1 MFWTETH
8 NQYDVSPRGQTI
20 GNWAPTLCPKS
31 KETKVSKERET
42 KQAQRAQFLVLSPRA
57 KYYFSCFSIT
67 KWTETG
73 GDEYEY
79 EVELSRIKGGEGG
92 SKRIVVAIERG
103 CWGGIGCQRQLST
116 NNELPLSSGPAVLAA
131 GQLGRTSG
139 TLLRE
144 FSGAPG
150 KPNSEEV
157 CRNRRQSSEGIQVS
171 PPRLVPDARDSQ
183 LRTQKN

>member
-1 MFWTETH
+1 M
-8 NQYDVSPRGQTI
+8 
-20 GNWAPTLCPKS
+20 
-31 KETKVSKERET
+31 
-42 KQAQRAQFLVLSPRA
+42 LSPRA
-57 KYYFSCFSIT
+57 KYYFSIT

-73 GDEYEY
+73 GDKYEY

-103 CWGGIGCQRQLST
+103 YWGGIGCQRQLST

-131 GQLGRTSG
+131 GQQGRTSG

-144 FSGAPG
+144 FPGAPG
-150 KPNSEEV
+150 KQNSEED
-157 CRNRRQSSEGIQVS
+157 CRSRRQNPEGILIS

-183 LRTQKN
+183 LRTQNDAMRQNQSFS